1 MACVTSASTWL
12 GNDGWMP
19 LCAISLPTHAAL
31 DAVARSST
39 TAQWPSPPWHG
50 GTAWRPADEQTGLSQ
65 AVVPHGQLQ
74 RRLRVVVVVDLQ
86 RQRQAVLCSTE
97 VALPALT
104 RSRDDK
110 ARFQIELL
118 GRDAKQCPGLTDGQ
132 ARSRAKRHCPFKA
145 SLTAVSCATL
155 TVQPQT
161 PARGVPFSM
170 AHLKRRAFNQHLL
183 ARIIEHLAY
192 GGAHPLIF

>member
-1 MACVTSASTWL
+1 MDATLRDLSTDPRRAGRGRPQL
-12 GNDGWMP
+12 YDGTVA
-19 LCAISLPTHAAL
+19 LAAL
-31 DAVARSST
+31 ARWDRVAT
-39 TAQWPSPPWHG
+39 
-50 GTAWRPADEQTGLSQ
+50 ADEQTGLSQ

>member
-12 GNDGWMP
+12 GHDGWRP
-19 LCAISLPTHAAL
+19 LGALSPGPRRAGRGRPQLYDGTVALAAL
-31 DAVARSST
+31 ARWDRVAT
-39 TAQWPSPPWHG
+39 
-50 GTAWRPADEQTGLSQ
+50 ADEQTGLSQ
-65 AVVPHGQLQ
+65 AVVPHGQWQ

-170 AHLKRRAFNQHLL
+170 ACLKRRAFNQHLL